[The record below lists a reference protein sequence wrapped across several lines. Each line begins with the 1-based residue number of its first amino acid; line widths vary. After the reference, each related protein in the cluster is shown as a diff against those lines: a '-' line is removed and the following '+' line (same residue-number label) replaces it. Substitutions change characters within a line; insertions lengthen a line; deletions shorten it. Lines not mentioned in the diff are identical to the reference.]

1 MKTIA
6 AMLIVISGIGL
17 SIPAYAVGPGDDGI
31 KVAQVQQLLQGFGY
45 TVNVDGHYGPQ
56 TEKAVRSW
64 QKSNGLTVDG
74 IAGPATLASL
84 LSVARL
90 NSATPAAPAISP
102 SGLRGL
108 PFAPTGLDNCAE
120 MKFYR
125 QQAGLPDRFDSLGW
139 RESNCRNEDGVHTG
153 CCYGY
158 WQLHKDHVRSGY
170 AKRWR
175 DECGITSLQ
184 DFNSD
189 TPLDKQRQAC
199 GAFVLYSMSGYTPW
213 GG

>member
-6 AMLIVISGIGL
+6 AMLIVIATIGF
-17 SIPAYAVGPGDDGI
+17 SIPGYAVGPGDDGI
-31 KVAQVQQLLQGFGY
+31 KVAQVQQLLQGYGY
-45 TVNVDGHYGPQ
+45 TVTVDGHYGAQ
-56 TEKAVRSW
+56 TTKAVKSW

-84 LSVARL
+84 QSAVRL
-90 NSATPAAPAISP
+90 NNATQVAPVTSP

-125 QQAGLPDRFDSLGW
+125 QQAGLPERFDSLGW

-170 AKRWR
+170 ARRWR

-189 TPLDKQRQAC
+189 TPIDKQRQAC
-199 GAFVLYSMSGYTPW
+199 GAFVLYDMSGYTPW